1 MTETSPL
8 AALGLRPIEEATY
21 RELVARPAA
30 TTAELAAALDTSLP
44 AADAALTSLRDL
56 GLAARSGGRHI
67 ASSPTLALTPLVRQ
81 RRDQLRRAEQEL
93 ATLAARYRATVADRS
108 SGDLV
113 EVVTGVEVIRQ
124 RFEQLQLTATTEVQA
139 LVTATTLVVN
149 SADNAAEADA
159 VGRGVSYRVVVER
172 ALLEQ
177 DGGVPNATAAL
188 TAGEAVRVAE
198 RVPIKLVIADRS
210 LAILPMAEDAAD
222 LPAAVVVHPSGLLD
236 ALLALFDATWEHA
249 WPLCLGPD
257 GALADQRPAGA
268 LLPLDHQVLSLLLAG
283 LTDRAIAS
291 QLDMSMRT
299 VQRRVQRMMELAGV
313 RTRMQLGWHAAQAE
327 WS

>member
-1 MTETSPL
+1 VTETSPL

-44 AADAALTSLRDL
+44 AADAVLTSLRDL

>member
-1 MTETSPL
+1 MTDTSPL

-30 TTAELAAALDTSLP
+30 TTAEVAEALETTVP
-44 AADAALTSLRDL
+44 IADAALTSLRDL
-56 GLAARSGGRHI
+56 GLAAHSGGRHI
-67 ASSPTLALTPLVRQ
+67 ASSPTLALTPLVTQ

-108 SGDLV
+108 AGDLV

-124 RFEQLQLTATTEVQA
+124 RFEQLQLAAKEEVQA
-139 LVTATTLVVN
+139 LVTATTLAVS

-159 VGRGVSYRVVVER
+159 VSRGVNYRVVVER
-172 ALLEQ
+172 GLLEQ

-188 TAGEAVRVAE
+188 TAGEDVRVTE

-210 LAILPMAEDAAD
+210 LAILPMAEDAPD

-236 ALLALFDATWEHA
+236 ALLALFDAAWERA
-249 WPLCLGPD
+249 WPLCLTPD
-257 GALADQRPAGA
+257 GGLAEQRPASA
-268 LLPLDHQVLSLLLAG
+268 LLPLDHQVLALLLAG
-283 LTDRAIAS
+283 LTDRSIAS
-291 QLDMSMRT
+291 QLGMSMRT

>member
-1 MTETSPL
+1 VTETSPL

-44 AADAALTSLRDL
+44 AAAAALTSLRDL

-67 ASSPTLALTPLVRQ
+67 ASSPTLALTPLVTQ

-93 ATLAARYRATVADRS
+93 ATLAARYRATVADRA

-124 RFEQLQLTATTEVQA
+124 RFEQLQLTATEEVQA

-149 SADNAAEADA
+149 GADNAAEADA

-172 ALLEQ
+172 ALLEK
-177 DGGVPNATAAL
+177 DGGVPNVAAAL
-188 TAGEAVRVAE
+188 TAGEEVRVAE
-198 RVPIKLVIADRS
+198 QVPIKLVIADRS

-236 ALLALFDATWEHA
+236 ALQALFDATWEHA

-291 QLDMSMRT
+291 HLGMSMRT